1 MLLWSLFVLGLTVGK
16 YSLRFDHLICSQLA
30 MHSSCN
36 ILQDWSF
43 QLLLI
48 IYQLL
53 YSQLHCLL
61 TLHPSSL
68 VCTEQLPWN
77 AWWHTIATFYTLTNT
92 GVLWPLEGLPHSIR
106 WVSNLMPVTFA
117 VKAVKA
123 VVSKGSYILQLCM
136 YVCIDRQTDRQIDS
150 VYMLCSQLCSY
161 TTICSFFVLYAGM
174 GIDDEEVYEGI
185 LITLG
190 WLCLYLFLV
199 ILIFRR

>member
-16 YSLRFDHLICSQLA
+16 CSLRFGHLICSQLA
-30 MHSSCN
+30 IHLSCN

-61 TLHPSSL
+61 TLHPSLL

-77 AWWHTIATFYTLTNT
+77 AWWHTIATFYTLIGT

-123 VVSKGSYILQLCM
+123 VVSKGSYILLAM
-136 YVCIDRQTDRQIDS
+136 YVCMYRQIDRRADRQTDRYRQI
-150 VYMLCSQLCSY
+150 VYTCSAASY
-161 TTICSFFVLYAGM
+161 VAIQQFVHP
-174 GIDDEEVYEGI
+174 
-185 LITLG
+185 
-190 WLCLYLFLV
+190 LFYMQV
-199 ILIFRR
+199 WGQMMKKYMRAY